1 MPKLSAIDLAFF
13 LLETDARPMNVGSL
27 TVLAVPVGMQR
38 NFANTIL
45 KGMLK
50 RPVGP
55 PFNFRLARGPLAF
68 LPQLELDES
77 IDPAKQVHR
86 VRLKRGAGL
95 RELFDKVCELHVQR
109 LPRDEPLWQ
118 MYLFEG
124 LERGR
129 IAIYFKTHHGI
140 IDGIGFIKAWTGTVT
155 TSSRQRRPRAVW
167 EGIPGATETRRR
179 DKALPEM
186 MADALGDMRGAART
200 ANDFARLILQ
210 EVMRGAGLGRGLAL
224 PFLLTPAAFKAR
236 PSSSRTLGHC
246 VLPLPHLRQLGDTH
260 GVTVNDILL
269 TVLDI
274 AMRGYLEAR
283 GEAPDKPLVADMP
296 VALSK
301 AGSTGNQI
309 TILQVPLGGA
319 ADRPADRLAA
329 IVRETH
335 AVKEQVHAL
344 SGESLMAYTILV
356 HAAASAIESL
366 HLSQLPMLANAVI
379 SNAYGLAERRY
390 FMGAEVELA
399 LPVSVVAHHQ
409 TLNIT
414 ATTYVDELHV
424 TFIAVREALPD
435 IQELADGAVKA
446 LAELEADLARSHRRS
461 GRPGA
466 KRRSSRAGAPVD
478 LPASLNK
485 PAKRPAKP

>member
-1 MPKLSAIDLAFF
+1 MPKLAAIDLAFF

-27 TVLAVPVGMQR
+27 TVLAAPAGEQR
-38 NFANTIL
+38 TFADTLL

-55 PFNFRLARGPLAF
+55 PFNFRLERGPLAF

-77 IDPAKQVHR
+77 IDPATQVHR
-86 VRLKRGAGL
+86 VRLKRGTSL
-95 RELFDKVCELHVQR
+95 RDLFDKVCELHVQR

-124 LERGR
+124 LEHGR
-129 IAIYFKTHHGI
+129 IALYFKTHHGI
-140 IDGIGFIKAWTGTVT
+140 IDGIGFIKAWTGTVS

-167 EGIPGATETRRR
+167 EGIPGATDTRSK
-179 DKALPEM
+179 DTALP
-186 MADALGDMRGAART
+186 ATIASALGDMRGAART
-200 ANDFARLILQ
+200 ANDLARLILQ

-224 PFLLTPAAFKAR
+224 PFVSTPAAFKAP
-236 PSSSRTLGHC
+236 PSAGRTLGHC
-246 VLPLPHLRQLGDTH
+246 VLPLPRLRQVGAAH
-260 GVTVNDILL
+260 GATVNDVLL

-274 AMRGYLEAR
+274 AMRHYLEAR

-296 VALSK
+296 VALSN
-301 AGSTGNQI
+301 AGSTGNQL

-319 ADRPADRLAA
+319 AHRPADRLAA
-329 IVRETH
+329 IIRETH
-335 AVKEQVHAL
+335 DVKEQVRAL

-390 FMGAEVELA
+390 LMGAEVELA

-435 IQELADGAVKA
+435 IQKLANATLKA
-446 LAELEADLARSHRRS
+446 LAELEADLAGSRK
-461 GRPGA
+461 RPA
-466 KRRSSRAGAPVD
+466 PPARPHQKSRGPRVM
-478 LPASLNK
+478 LPKSRDK
-485 PAKRPAKP
+485 PATRPAKP

>member
-1 MPKLSAIDLAFF
+1 MPKLSAVDLAFF

-27 TVLAVPVGMQR
+27 TVLAPPAGAQR
-38 NFANTIL
+38 TFADSVL

-55 PFNFRLARGPLAF
+55 PFNFRLERGPLAF

-77 IDPAKQVHR
+77 VDPATQVHR
-86 VRLKRGAGL
+86 VGLKRGAGL
-95 RELFDKVCELHVQR
+95 AELFDRVCELHVKR

-129 IAIYFKTHHGI
+129 IALYFKTHHGI
-140 IDGIGFIKAWTGTVT
+140 IDGIGFIKAWSATVT
-155 TSSRQRRPRAVW
+155 TSPRQRRPRAVW
-167 EGIPGATETRRR
+167 EGIPGATDARRE

-186 MADALGDMRGAART
+186 IADALGDMRGAART
-200 ANDFARLILQ
+200 ANDVARLILQ

-224 PFLLTPAAFKAR
+224 PFVSTPAAFKAP
-236 PSSSRTLGHC
+236 PSSGRTLGHC
-246 VLPLPHLRQLGDTH
+246 VLPLPHLRQIG
-260 GVTVNDILL
+260 GANGATVNDVLL
-269 TVLDI
+269 TVLDM
-274 AMRGYLEAR
+274 AMRHYLEAR
-283 GEAPDKPLVADMP
+283 GGAPDTPLVADMP
-296 VALSK
+296 VALNK

-309 TILQVPLGGA
+309 TILQLPLGGA
-319 ADRPADRLAA
+319 AHRPAERLAA
-329 IVRETH
+329 IMRETH
-335 AVKEQVHAL
+335 DVKEQVRAL
-344 SGESLMAYTILV
+344 SEESLMAYTILV
-356 HAAASAIESL
+356 HAAASAIEAL

-379 SNAYGLAERRY
+379 SNAYGLDERRY
-390 FMGAEVELA
+390 LMGAEVELA

-435 IQELADGAVKA
+435 IQALADATVKA
-446 LAELEADLARSHRRS
+446 LAELEADLS
-461 GRPGA
+461 GSRKRPGR
-466 KRRSSRAGAPVD
+466 KDRRGRSSRGPGVAVPSPRAKA
-478 LPASLNK
+478 AS
-485 PAKRPAKP
+485 RPAKP